1 MDVAGMTKWD
11 DYTEKRDL
19 MVERTHANQA
29 PWIIVLGNDKRRAR
43 LAVIRRILL
52 AMPYA
57 DRDLDVIGKQDSQI
71 IGEGMSFLEK

>member
-1 MDVAGMTKWD
+1 MF
-11 DYTEKRDL
+11 
-19 MVERTHANQA
+19 ERSHTSRA
-29 PWIIVLGNDKRRAR
+29 PWIIVRGNDKRRAR

-57 DRDLDVIGKQDSQI
+57 DRDLDIIGKQDGQI